1 VSGFPVKDLGLA
13 FIPDVRRAA
22 CLLVAS
28 ALTCLV
34 RPSTGHAETV
44 SFARLTW
51 TEIQSR
57 IQSGTDTII
66 VPVGGTEQSGPYI
79 AVGKH
84 NVRAE
89 VQAERIAARL
99 GHTLVAP
106 VIAYVPEGG
115 TSPRTSHMRF
125 AGTISIPPA
134 VFEGLIMGA
143 GDSFHVQGFR
153 RVVFIAD
160 HGGYLSYL
168 KAAVDKLNNKWRG
181 QGEAIYLAAYYD
193 SIGTRYAEIL
203 RQKGYGKDLGKH
215 ADLSDTALMLAID
228 PTMVR
233 EQALHSAALPDS
245 AQGVY
250 GGDPRP
256 ATVALGQIGT
266 AIQVQAALDA
276 LGASR

>member
-1 VSGFPVKDLGLA
+1 MAFNSGFRQGARVVALSVLLLA
-13 FIPDVRRAA
+13 G
-22 CLLVAS
+22 
-28 ALTCLV
+28 
-34 RPSTGHAETV
+34 STGRCRAETV

-51 TEIQSR
+51 TEIQAR
-57 IQSGTDTII
+57 LQSGTDTII

-89 VQAERIAARL
+89 AQAERIAGAL

-115 TSPRTSHMRF
+115 TAPRTSHMRF
-125 AGTISIPPA
+125 AGTISIPPDI
-134 VFEGLIMGA
+134 FEGLIEGA
-143 GDSFHVQGFR
+143 GESFHVQGFR

-168 KAAVDKLNNKWRG
+168 KAAVAKLNDKWRG
-181 QGEAIYLAAYYD
+181 RGEAIYLADYYD
-193 SIGTRYAEIL
+193 SIGTRYAQVL
-203 RQKGYGKDLGKH
+203 RQKGYGSDLGKH

-228 PTMVR
+228 PGMVR
-233 EQALHSAALPDS
+233 EDALKKAPLPGV

-256 ATVALGQIGT
+256 ATAELGQIGT
-266 AIQVQAALDA
+266 GIQVQAALEA
-276 LGASR
+276 LGKPR

>member
-1 VSGFPVKDLGLA
+1 MA
-13 FIPDVRRAA
+13 FI
-22 CLLVAS
+22 S
-28 ALTCLV
+28 ALGQKAFPALLSVLLAMGFAASC
-34 RPSTGHAETV
+34 RADTV

-57 IQSGTDTII
+57 LQSGTDTII

-89 VQAERIAARL
+89 VQAERIAQAL

-115 TSPRTSHMRF
+115 TDPRTSHMRF
-125 AGTISIPPA
+125 PGTISIPPA
-134 VFEGLIMGA
+134 VFEGLIEGA
-143 GDSFHVQGFR
+143 GESFHVQGFK

-168 KAAVDKLNNKWRG
+168 KAAVAKLNNKWRG
-181 QGEAIYLAAYYD
+181 RGEAVYLAAYYD
-193 SIGTRYAEIL
+193 SIGTRYAEVL
-203 RQKGYGKDLGKH
+203 RQKGYGNALGKH

-228 PTMVR
+228 PGMVR
-233 EQALHSAALPDS
+233 EQALKNAPLPGV

-256 ATVALGQIGT
+256 ATAELGRIGT
-266 AIQVQAALDA
+266 GIQVQAALDA
-276 LGASR
+276 LGASH

>member
-1 VSGFPVKDLGLA
+1 MPNLLSLRQRFCAALLA
-13 FIPDVRRAA
+13 APLALATVPSARAA
-22 CLLVAS
+22 SVEFS
-28 ALTCLV
+28 
-34 RPSTGHAETV
+34 
-44 SFARLTW
+44 RLTW
-51 TEIQSR
+51 TEIQAQL
-57 IQSGTDTII
+57 QSGTDTII

-89 VQAERIAARL
+89 VQAQRIAQAL

-106 VIAYVPEGG
+106 VMAYVPEGG
-115 TSPRTSHMRF
+115 TDPRSSHMRF

-134 VFEGLIMGA
+134 VFEGVIEGA
-143 GDSFHVQGFR
+143 GESFHVQGFR

-168 KAAVDKLNNKWRG
+168 KAAVAKLNNKWRG
-181 QGEAIYLAAYYD
+181 QGEALYLAAYYD
-193 SIGTRYAEIL
+193 SIGSTYAQVL
-203 RQKGYGKDLGKH
+203 RQKGFGADLGKH

-228 PTMVR
+228 PGMVR
-233 EQALHSAALPDS
+233 EKALRAASLPGA

-256 ATVALGQIGT
+256 ATADLGRIGT
-266 AIQVQAALDA
+266 EIQVQAALNA
-276 LGASR
+276 LGRSR

>member
-1 VSGFPVKDLGLA
+1 MA
-13 FIPDVRRAA
+13 FM
-22 CLLVAS
+22 
-28 ALTCLV
+28 TCL
-34 RPSTGHAETV
+34 RPAARGFFLSVLLAAAAPACGALSAAHAETV
-44 SFARLTW
+44 SFERLTW
-51 TEIQSR
+51 TEIQAR
-57 IQSGTDTII
+57 LQSGTDTII

-84 NVRAE
+84 NVRAQT
-89 VQAERIAARL
+89 QAERIAGRL

-106 VIAYVPEGG
+106 VIAYVPEGS
-115 TSPRTSHMRF
+115 TTPRSSHMRF
-125 AGTISIPPA
+125 PGTISIPPA
-134 VFEGLIMGA
+134 VFEGVIEGA
-143 GDSFHVQGFR
+143 GESFHVQGFR

-168 KAAVDKLNNKWRG
+168 KAAVEKLNNKWHG
-181 QGEAIYLAAYYD
+181 QGEALYLAAYYD
-193 SIGTRYAEIL
+193 SIGGAFADAL
-203 RQKGYGKDLGKH
+203 RQKGLGAALGKH

-233 EQALHSAALPDS
+233 QDALEKAPLPGV

-266 AIQVQAALDA
+266 DIQVQAALSA
-276 LGASR
+276 LGKAR